1 MIQYINFFG
10 AEVTDTEDKTTFE
23 ELLKNTPEQ
32 KAEVHKVERAY
43 HLLSQGYWSDADA
56 LFDEVLADDPKN
68 KDALMGKR
76 LISRQL
82 HINRRMDSLDARAYK
97 SSVMAKSK
105 SKNPLRSKTV
115 LWVAIAVFLLACG
128 FAAASV
134 TGVLPDALD
143 VFNDA
148 KPAVTESMPTPT
160 PTPTPTE
167 NVKSADD
174 IYNEYMNGLNK
185 N

>member
-1 MIQYINFFG
+1 MS
-10 AEVTDTEDKTTFE
+10 ETENKTTFE
-23 ELLKNTPEQ
+23 ELLHGSPEQ
-32 KAEVHKVERAY
+32 KSEAHKVEKAY
-43 HLLSQGYWSDADA
+43 HLISQGYWSDADA

-68 KDALMGKR
+68 SEALMGKQ
-76 LISRQL
+76 LISRQSR
-82 HINRRMDSLDARAYK
+82 ISSRMDQLDARAYK
-97 SSVMAKSK
+97 TATRERTA

-115 LWVAIAVFLLACG
+115 LWVIVVVFLLVCG

-134 TGVLPDALD
+134 MGVLPEALD

-148 KPAVTESMPTPT
+148 KPAVTETMPT

-167 NVKSADD
+167 NVKTADE
-174 IYNEYMNGLNK
+174 IYNDYMNGLNK